1 MKKSFFEKVEDLWKE
16 VQDIKEYIEEVI

>member
-16 VQDIKEYIEEVI
+16 VQDIKEYIEEAI

>member
-16 VQDIKEYIEEVI
+16 VEDIKEYIEEVI